1 MTTETTMYRVTASY
15 ERDGL
20 LLDASQA
27 EVLGDAY
34 GRAYATEAEAEAVAQ
49 ELADTIADYGLDP
62 TTTYS
67 VEPVR

>member
-34 GRAYATEAEAEAVAQ
+34 GRTYATEAEAEAVAQ